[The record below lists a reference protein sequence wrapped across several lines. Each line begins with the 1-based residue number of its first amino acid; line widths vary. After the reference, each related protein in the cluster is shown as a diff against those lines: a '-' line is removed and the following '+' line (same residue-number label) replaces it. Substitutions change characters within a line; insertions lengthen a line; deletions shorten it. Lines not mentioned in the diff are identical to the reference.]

1 MSVSWLKR
9 LILIYSIMIHL
20 IIGTP
25 DSGKSELAER
35 LILEMSQGRPVYYIA
50 TMIPYG
56 EEGQNR
62 VAKHRRMREGK
73 GFITV
78 EMPFDAGSMI
88 LPEDSCVLLECVS
101 NLAANE
107 MFGRHIPADKC
118 EEKIVSD
125 IGKLAVSVSDI
136 VIVTNHFEI
145 TEEFDGET
153 ILYSLMMDRINHK
166 LSILADKVT
175 DLRTR

>member
-1 MSVSWLKR
+1 
-9 LILIYSIMIHL
+9 MIHL

-35 LILEMSQGRPVYYIA
+35 LITEISQGRPIYYIA

-56 EEGQNR
+56 DEGKKR
-62 VAKHRRMREGK
+62 VAKHRSMREGK

-78 EMPFDAGSMI
+78 EVPFDAGSI
-88 LPEDSCVLLECVS
+88 VLPEDCSVLLECVS

-107 MFGRHIPADKC
+107 MFERHTPADKC

-125 IGKLAVSVSDI
+125 IGKLAISVSDM

-145 TEEFDGET
+145 TEEFDRVKA
-153 ILYSLMMDRINHK
+153 MK
-166 LSILADKVT
+166 
-175 DLRTR
+175 

>member
-1 MSVSWLKR
+1 
-9 LILIYSIMIHL
+9 MIHL

-35 LILEMSQGRPVYYIA
+35 LITEISQGRPIYYIA

-56 EEGQNR
+56 DEGKKR
-62 VAKHRRMREGK
+62 VAKHRSMREGK

-78 EMPFDAGSMI
+78 EVPFDAGSI
-88 LPEDSCVLLECVS
+88 VLPEDCSVLLECVS

-107 MFGRHIPADKC
+107 MFERHTSADKC

-125 IGKLAVSVSDI
+125 IGKLAISVSDM

-153 ILYSLMMDRINHK
+153 ILYSLMMDRINHM

-175 DLRTR
+175 DLRTT

>member
-1 MSVSWLKR
+1 
-9 LILIYSIMIHL
+9 MIHL

-78 EMPFDAGSMI
+78 EAPFDAGSII

-107 MFGRHIPADKC
+107 MFERHTPADKC
-118 EEKIVSD
+118 EDKIAAD
-125 IGKLAVSVSDI
+125 IGKLAMSVSDM
-136 VIVTNHFEI
+136 VIVTNHFDI

-166 LSILADKVT
+166 LSVLADKVT